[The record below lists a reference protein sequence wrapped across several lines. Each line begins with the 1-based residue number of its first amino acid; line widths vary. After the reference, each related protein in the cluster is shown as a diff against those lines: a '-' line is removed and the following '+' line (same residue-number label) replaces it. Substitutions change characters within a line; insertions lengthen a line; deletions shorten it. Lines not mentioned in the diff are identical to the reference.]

1 MSFSSNRVQLLHDKA
16 APVLNES
23 RKVDF
28 KERVV
33 VLQNEAQCGSFAHRS
48 KGAQEDAR
56 LRESET
62 KIY

>member
-1 MSFSSNRVQLLHDKA
+1 MSSSSNRVQLLHDKA

-33 VLQNEAQCGSFAHRS
+33 VLQNETQCGCFAHRTEC
-48 KGAQEDAR
+48 AQEVAR

-62 KIY
+62 K